1 MSDDTPPIEFDT
13 VTQSISERV
22 STGLAKISLALKT
35 KAWRGAAPARLTPTQ
50 GQVLVL
56 LRSAP
61 RGLRLDE
68 VARALGVTAP
78 TASDS
83 VAALVS
89 KGLVVRGRSP
99 DNPRAVS
106 LTLSS
111 EGAALAE
118 QVSDWPDFLLRAV
131 DTLDEA
137 EQTAFLRALV
147 KIIRALQVSGDI
159 PPQRM
164 CVSCRYFRPNVHD
177 DPERPHHCAFVDA
190 PFGDRHL
197 RLECQEHEPA
207 PAHEAETSWTR
218 WSGSSASRSMTA
230 GDQA

>member
-1 MSDDTPPIEFDT
+1 MLVQTPPFDFDT
-13 VTQSISERV
+13 LGQPIAERV
-22 STGLAKISLALKT
+22 STGLSKIGLALKT
-35 KAWRGAAPARLTPTQ
+35 RAWRGAGPARLTPTQ
-50 GQVLVL
+50 AQTLVL
-56 LRSAP
+56 LRSAA

-68 VARALGVTAP
+68 VARGLGVTAP

-89 KGLVVRGRSP
+89 KGLVARGRS
-99 DNPRAVS
+99 DDDHRAVS
-106 LTLSS
+106 LTLTP

-118 QVSDWPDFLLRAV
+118 QVADWPDFLLRAV
-131 DTLDEA
+131 DTLDFE

-147 KIIRALQVSGDI
+147 KIIRSLQEAGNV

-164 CVSCRYFRPNVHD
+164 CVSCRYFRPNVHC

-197 RLECQEHEPA
+197 RLDCQEQEPA
-207 PAHEAETSWTR
+207 PPAEAQAKWLL
-218 WSGSSASRSMTA
+218 WSGNGKSASRQQET
-230 GDQA
+230 